1 MIDDALGESVCW
13 HRILR
18 FHETLWRRNVQS
30 RDLLYHGA
38 ERLPFPFVTLAEIRY
53 LFMGLVRFPLPV
65 VAATSLS
72 VAVSNKAVKLRDQ
85 PAQALSD
92 SVQLIRRSFG

>member
-1 MIDDALGESVCW
+1 MTRSVNQCAGTVSFDSTK
-13 HRILR
+13 HCGAG
-18 FHETLWRRNVQS
+18 NVQS

-85 PAQALSD
+85 PAQTLSD